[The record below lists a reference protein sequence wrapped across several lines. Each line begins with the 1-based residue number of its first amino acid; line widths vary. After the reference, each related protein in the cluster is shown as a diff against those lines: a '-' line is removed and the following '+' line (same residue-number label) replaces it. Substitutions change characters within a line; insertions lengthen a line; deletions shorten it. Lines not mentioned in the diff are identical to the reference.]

1 MSATVVVDCLPE
13 SASRYVSDHAIVTVD
28 VIRATTTVVTAV
40 ALGRRCFPVPSIEA
54 ARALRRRLPRPV
66 LAGEI
71 GGERPEGFPV
81 NNSPA
86 EVAMR
91 SDVGRPMIL
100 LSSSGTRL
108 MHAARGATAAYVA
121 CLRNAAA
128 TAAYVRRH
136 PRVAVIGA
144 GSRGEF
150 REEDQLCCAWIAADL
165 LRAGFVA
172 GDARTTEVVER
183 WSDAS
188 PTACASGR
196 SAAFLRESGQ
206 RRDLDF
212 VLAHVNDL
220 DQVFR
225 LEGGEV
231 VAVSEGRA
239 LAASAGEAAV
249 AGQA

>member
-1 MSATVVVDCLPE
+1 MSATVVIDYLPE

-28 VIRATTTVVTAV
+28 VIRATTTAVTAV

-71 GGERPEGFPV
+71 GGERPPGFPV

-91 SDVGRPMIL
+91 TDVGRPMIL

-108 MHAARGATAAYVA
+108 MHTARGAVAAYVA
-121 CLRNAAA
+121 CLRNATA
-128 TAAYVRRH
+128 TAAFVRRH
-136 PRVAVIGA
+136 PRIAVIGA

-150 REEDQLCCAWIAADL
+150 REEDQLCCAWIAAEL
-165 LRAGFVA
+165 VRGGFAAGNAQTTEIVERF
-172 GDARTTEVVER
+172 GDA
-183 WSDAS
+183 A
-188 PTACASGR
+188 PTACAGGR
-196 SAAFLRESGQ
+196 SAAFLRETGQ

-225 LEGGEV
+225 LDGGEV
-231 VAVSEGRA
+231 VAVTEARGEM
-239 LAASAGEAAV
+239 ASRTETAV

>member
-1 MSATVVVDCLPE
+1 MSATVVIDSLPE

-28 VIRATTTVVTAV
+28 VIRATTTAVTAV
-40 ALGRRCFPVPSIEA
+40 ALGRRCFPAPSIEA
-54 ARALRRRLPRPV
+54 ARALRRRLRQPV

-71 GGERPEGFPV
+71 GGERPPGFPV

-86 EVAMR
+86 EIAMR
-91 SDVGRPMIL
+91 TDVGRPMIL

-108 MHAARGATAAYVA
+108 MYAARGATAAYVA

-172 GDARTTEVVER
+172 GDAQTLEVVER
-183 WSDAS
+183 WGDAE
-188 PTACASGR
+188 PVACASGR

-212 VLAHVNDL
+212 VLAHINDL

-225 LEGGEV
+225 LAGGEV
-231 VAVSEGRA
+231 IGEARS
-239 LAASAGEAAV
+239 AARSVEAAV
-249 AGQA
+249 AGRA

>member
-1 MSATVVVDCLPE
+1 MSATVVIDSLPE
-13 SASRYVSDHAIVTVD
+13 SAQRYVSDYAIVTVD
-28 VIRATTTVVTAV
+28 VIRATTTAVTAV

-54 ARALRRRLPRPV
+54 ARTLRRRMPKAV

-71 GGERPEGFPV
+71 GGDRPAGFPV

-91 SDVGRPMIL
+91 TDVGRPMIL

-136 PRVAVIGA
+136 PHVAVIGA

-172 GDARTTEVVER
+172 GDPKTTEIVEQ
-183 WSDAS
+183 WGDAA
-188 PTACASGR
+188 PTACVSGR
-196 SAAFLRESGQ
+196 SAAFLRDSGQ

-220 DQVFR
+220 DHVFR
-225 LEGGEV
+225 LEGGQVIIEAREG
-231 VAVSEGRA
+231 AVP
-239 LAASAGEAAV
+239 SAEEAV
-249 AGQA
+249 AGGA

>member
-1 MSATVVVDCLPE
+1 MSATVVIDCLPE
-13 SASRYVSDHAIVTVD
+13 SAAQYVSDHAIITVD
-28 VIRATTTVVTAV
+28 VIRATTTAVTAV

-71 GGERPEGFPV
+71 GGERPAGFPV

-86 EVAMR
+86 EIAMR
-91 SDVGRPMIL
+91 TDVGRPMIL

-108 MHAARGATAAYVA
+108 MHAARGGEAAYVA

-150 REEDQLCCAWIAADL
+150 REEDQVCCAWIAADL

-172 GDARTTEVVER
+172 GDAKTMEVVAR
-183 WSDAS
+183 WGDAAPS
-188 PTACASGR
+188 ACASGR

-212 VLAHVNDL
+212 VLGHVNDL
-220 DQVFR
+220 DMVLR
-225 LEGGEV
+225 LDDGEV
-231 VAVSEGRA
+231 VAVPEACERG
-239 LAASAGEAAV
+239 ASTVEAAV
-249 AGQA
+249 AGPA

>member
-1 MSATVVVDCLPE
+1 MSATVVIDCLPE
-13 SASRYVSDHAIVTVD
+13 SVSRYVSDHAIVTVD
-28 VIRATTTVVTAV
+28 VIRATTTAVTAV

-54 ARALRRRLPRPV
+54 ARALRRRLTRPL
-66 LAGEI
+66 LAGEL
-71 GGERPEGFPV
+71 GGERPPGFPV

-91 SDVGRPMIL
+91 TDVARPMIL

-108 MHAARGATAAYVA
+108 MHAARSAPASYVA

-165 LRAGFVA
+165 LRAGYA
-172 GDARTTEVVER
+172 AADARTAAVVER
-183 WSDAS
+183 WGDAA
-188 PTACASGR
+188 PTACTSGR

-220 DQVFR
+220 DDVFR
-225 LEGGEV
+225 LDGGEV
-231 VAVSEGRA
+231 VAVPGGES
-239 LAASAGEAAV
+239 LAASPAGAAF
-249 AGQA
+249 AERA